1 MSALAQRAED
11 YLRLRNALGHEL
23 AEAVRLLPRF
33 VAYLDSIDAT
43 TVTLEA
49 ALAWAQQPDAAAGS
63 NLRARRM
70 TVARGFA
77 RHMAGVDPRTQVPP
91 VGLMVYRKQWR
102 PPFIYQHADVESLMT
117 HAVQSIRDP
126 LRAATYHT
134 LIGLLAATGMRV
146 GEALRL
152 QRRDIDWDEGVITV
166 LASKF
171 GKSRELPVTASTL
184 HALARYADHRDDA
197 QPRPSA
203 STFFVSTAGTA
214 VRYPHF
220 GEAFRRLV
228 RDTAVGTAS
237 PTRPRIHDLRHSF
250 AVHTLIAWYQ
260 ADSTDVNAMLPR
272 LSTYLGHRDPVSTY
286 WYLSAAPELLSLA
299 ADRLQTAQDTRS

>member
-33 VAYLDSIDAT
+33 VAYLDSVGAT
-43 TVTLEA
+43 TVTLDA
-49 ALAWAQQPDAAAGS
+49 ALAWAQLPEAAPGS
-63 NLRARRM
+63 NLRAKRM

-91 VGLMVYRKQWR
+91 LGLISYRKQWR
-102 PPFIYQHADVESLMT
+102 PPFIYQRADVEMLMT
-117 HAVQSIRDP
+117 HAVQVIRDP
-126 LRAATYHT
+126 LRAASYHT

-152 QRRDIDWDEGVITV
+152 HRGDIDWDDGVITV

-171 GKSRELPVTASTL
+171 GKSRELPLTASTL
-184 HALARYADHRDDA
+184 QALARYAEHRDHA

-220 GEAFRRLV
+220 GAQFRRLV
-228 RDTAVGTAS
+228 DVTGVGATS
-237 PTRPRIHDLRHSF
+237 PARPRIHDLRHSF
-250 AVHTLIAWYQ
+250 AVHTLIAWYR
-260 ADSTDVNAMLPR
+260 AGHDVNAMLPR
-272 LSTYLGHRDPVSTY
+272 LSIYLGHRDPVSTY
-286 WYLSAAPELLSLA
+286 WYLSAAPDLLALA
-299 ADRLQTAQDTRS
+299 AARLQAVQEARS

>member
-33 VAYLDSIDAT
+33 VAYLDSIGAT
-43 TVTLEA
+43 TVTLDA
-49 ALAWAQQPDAAAGS
+49 ALAWAQLPDAAPGS
-63 NLRARRM
+63 NLRAKRM

-91 VGLMVYRKQWR
+91 LGLIGYRKQWR
-102 PPFIYQHADVESLMT
+102 SPFIYQRADVEMLMT
-117 HAVQSIRDP
+117 HAVHAIRDP
-126 LRAATYHT
+126 LRAASYHT

-152 QRRDIDWDEGVITV
+152 HRDDIDWEEGVITV

-171 GKSRELPVTASTL
+171 GKSRELPLTASTL
-184 HALARYADHRDDA
+184 HALARYAEHRDHA
-197 QPRPSA
+197 QPRPST

-214 VRYPHF
+214 IRYPHF
-220 GEAFRRLV
+220 GAQFRRLV
-228 RDTAVGTAS
+228 DATGVGATS
-237 PTRPRIHDLRHSF
+237 PARPRIHDLRHSF

-260 ADSTDVNAMLPR
+260 AGHDVNAMLPR
-272 LSTYLGHRDPVSTY
+272 LSIYLGHRDPVSTY
-286 WYLSAAPELLSLA
+286 WYLSAAPDLLALA
-299 ADRLQTAQDTRS
+299 AARLQAIQEARS